1 MSVGGLVA
9 TPKQIGVGCYAGQ
22 TMFAANGKLLM
33 PACTL
38 GNGHPIGMQNTT
50 RADIPAGDDNV
61 MPARRFPPPWTV
73 EELDACFVVRD
84 GYFDDKP
91 PTLATMPANT
101 SMADIPI
108 KTYHPYVLRPR

>member
-1 MSVGGLVA
+1 MLVVVGPRSTAPGDGPTPNVA
-9 TPKQIGVGCYAGQ
+9 V
-22 TMFAANGKLLM
+22 
-33 PACTL
+33 CTH
-38 GNGHPIGMQNTT
+38 G
-50 RADIPAGDDNV
+50 RADRGTYGGQGKAAGYV
-61 MPARRFPPPWTV
+61 PPTALLRIRKSQLRRFPPPWTV

-101 SMADIPI
+101 SMVDIPI